1 MENQKIWIIGDS
13 FTGVQNESWII
24 KTCEHFKGDKY
35 YTSSRGSRDTQTI
48 LDIFLRKLHLIK
60 DNDFVILMLP
70 TPERIRLPL
79 ANPMIDIEY
88 SNEYFLQ
95 VDREKHLDYFIGS
108 HQYEKDGSGKEL
120 EYPLTGLDENYIE
133 HSEYELNG
141 NLMRIVNSSTASINN
156 FTEIIKSLKS
166 YLPFPIILFSWTDDY
181 PSDIVL
187 GKTQITSELGFWE
200 SIHDIFVSNGEVGPG
215 KADFHWSPK
224 TNEAFANYI
233 IKTYPDYFNT

>member
-13 FTGVQNESWII
+13 FTGVQNKSWII

-200 SIHDIFVSNGEVGPG
+200 SLHDIFVSNGEVGPG

-233 IKTYPDYFNT
+233 IKTYPDYFNI

>member
-24 KTCEHFKGDKY
+24 KTCKHFKGDKY
-35 YTSSRGSRDTQTI
+35 YTSSRGSRDIQTI
-48 LDIFLRKLHLIK
+48 IDIFLRKLHLIN

-88 SNEYFLQ
+88 SNEYFSKD
-95 VDREKHLDYFIGS
+95 DREKHLDYFIGS

-133 HSEYELNG
+133 SSEYELNG
-141 NLMRIVNSSTASINN
+141 NLMKMISASKANINN
-156 FTEIIKSLKS
+156 FTEIIKSLKT
-166 YLPFPIILFSWTDDY
+166 YLPFPIVLFSWTDDY
-181 PSDIVL
+181 PSDIVM
-187 GKTQITSELGFWE
+187 GRTQITTELGFWE
-200 SIHDIFVSNGEVGPG
+200 SLHDVYVANGRIGTG
-215 KADFHWSPK
+215 NADFHWSPK

-233 IKTYPDYFNT
+233 IKTYPDYFNI